1 MISDNIF
8 FFTNRIDI
16 KVHCH
21 QIHVFLTTKDFWLL
35 NINNQK
41 SPTLHC
47 FCSFSRLG
55 NLSFTLSL
63 AAFAV
68 EDMAFSN
75 SLRCLSVNS
84 FLFSPYFLLALHRL
98 VSLGL
103 SSVIHHCGYIN
114 SLFVCWQ
121 LLLKGHHVVLMLHL
135 SLIHQPLSSLLLLLL
150 PLALEYVSALS
161 SGDGRDL
168 VISSLASRILSAT
181 FCSASTLFLSSSNFS
196 AFSRA
201 WNEVWVDHTDLFR
214 STLLWFPGW
223 PLAGFST
230 NFNVNGKHL
239 KGVKKKVFNIPFRKR
254 GSPCRWSR

>member
-1 MISDNIF
+1 MY
-8 FFTNRIDI
+8 
-16 KVHCH
+16 
-21 QIHVFLTTKDFWLL
+21 VFLTIKDFWLL

-41 SPTLHC
+41 SPTLYC

-75 SLRCLSVNS
+75 SLRSLSVNS
-84 FLFSPYFLLALHRL
+84 FLFSPYFLLALHHL
-98 VSLGL
+98 VSLGP
-103 SSVIHHCGYIN
+103 SSVNHHGGYIN

-135 SLIHQPLSSLLLLLL
+135 SLIHQPLLSLLFLLL
-150 PLALEYVSALS
+150 PLASEYISALS
-161 SGDGRDL
+161 SRDGRDL
-168 VISSLASRILSAT
+168 VISSLAFCILSAT
-181 FCSASTLFLSSSNFS
+181 FLCSASTLFLSSSSFS

-201 WNEVWVDHTDLFR
+201 GN
-214 STLLWFPGW
+214 LLWFPGW

-230 NFNVNGKHL
+230 NF
-239 KGVKKKVFNIPFRKR
+239 
-254 GSPCRWSR
+254 

>member
-1 MISDNIF
+1 MYF
-8 FFTNRIDI
+8 
-16 KVHCH
+16 
-21 QIHVFLTTKDFWLL
+21 FLTIKDFWLL

-41 SPTLHC
+41 VQHYRVFALLADWVTLALLF
-47 FCSFSRLG
+47 FCL
-55 NLSFTLSL
+55 L
-63 AAFAV
+63 AFAA
-68 EDMAFSN
+68 EDIAFSN
-75 SLRCLSVNS
+75 SLCCLSVNS
-84 FLFSPYFLLALHRL
+84 FLFCPIFSKLCIAWSRL
-98 VSLGL
+98 VLAV
-103 SSVIHHCGYIN
+103 SSIIVAT
-114 SLFVCWQ
+114 LTVC
-121 LLLKGHHVVLMLHL
+121 LLTAVAERASCIVLMLHH

-223 PLAGFST
+223 PLPGFST
-230 NFNVNGKHL
+230 NFHVDGKHL
-239 KGVKKKVFNIPFRKR
+239 KQVKKKVFNIPFRKR